1 MNYMTQEDAN
11 AYWAQRERKKYVVTL
26 ERGPT
31 RNPEREVKY
40 VGARSGST
48 AVATARVNAFHVKNP
63 SRVFCRLATAYDL
76 GCVAIPDA
84 DQRLAA

>member
-1 MNYMTQEDAN
+1 MSHMTQEDAN
-11 AYWAQRERKKYVVTL
+11 AYWAERERKKYVVTL

-40 VGARSGST
+40 VAARNGST
-48 AVATARVNAFHVKNP
+48 AVATARANAFQVKNP

-76 GCVAIPDA
+76 GCVATTEA
-84 DQRLAA
+84 TQRAA